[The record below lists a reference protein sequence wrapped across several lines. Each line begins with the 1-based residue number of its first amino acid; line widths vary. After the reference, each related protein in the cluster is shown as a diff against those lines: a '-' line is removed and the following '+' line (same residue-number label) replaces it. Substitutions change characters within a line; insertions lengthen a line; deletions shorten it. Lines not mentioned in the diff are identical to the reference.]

1 MTTWRQVIPIL
12 EGRSE
17 ARANARTSEADR
29 LAKVDALYYA
39 VCRAKASTFRLR
51 IFDRC
56 PMARHAGG
64 RRGGATEGLDSADC
78 DPINAAHLTSL
89 LFVPLE
95 SYRSAAGAVAQMG
108 ERCNRTAEVRG
119 SIPLSSTKSSLSCP
133 DASAAV
139 ARAPTS
145 HWRWSGRADVADGGM
160 SWRRRNHAA
169 EERGPSAR
177 AVVTGPPP
185 S

>member
-1 MTTWRQVIPIL
+1 MIPIL

-51 IFDRC
+51 ILDRC

-64 RRGGATEGLDSADC
+64 RRAGATEGLDSADC

-119 SIPLSSTKSSLSCP
+119 SIPLSSTNSP
-133 DASAAV
+133 F
-139 ARAPTS
+139 
-145 HWRWSGRADVADGGM
+145 SGMVLKAFDRLTKP
-160 SWRRRNHAA
+160 RRRY
-169 EERGPSAR
+169 S
-177 AVVTGPPP
+177 T
-185 S
+185 